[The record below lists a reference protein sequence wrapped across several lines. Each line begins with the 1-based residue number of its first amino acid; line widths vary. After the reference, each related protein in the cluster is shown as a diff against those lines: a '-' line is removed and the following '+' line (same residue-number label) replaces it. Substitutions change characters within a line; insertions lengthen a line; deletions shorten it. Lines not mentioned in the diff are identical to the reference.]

1 MTTFTFERLNAWQK
15 ARIVVR
21 DVYRLLRQFP
31 PEENYGLSDQLR
43 RASVSVA
50 SNLAEGSGRL
60 STKEKIHFCHMA
72 YGSLMEVMCQLILA
86 HDLGYIDK
94 CALDEIRLTIE
105 EAERVINGYHNYLK
119 NEANKL

>member
-94 CALDEIRLTIE
+94 CASTKSALRLKKPSASLMATTTI
-105 EAERVINGYHNYLK
+105 
-119 NEANKL
+119 